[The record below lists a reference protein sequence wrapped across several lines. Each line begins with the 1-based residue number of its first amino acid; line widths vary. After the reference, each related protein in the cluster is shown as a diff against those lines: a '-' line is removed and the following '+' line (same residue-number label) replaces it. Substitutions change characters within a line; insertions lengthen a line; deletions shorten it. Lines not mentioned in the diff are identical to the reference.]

1 MFQSIFNIDLN
12 REVANVLVVPWRK
25 TKFVQWLMC
34 LIHPVN
40 LLLTSFLRYRTATNY
55 KLDHTAQVFSLED
68 VLNDAFDATQRR
80 IYINDGIYT
89 FPVWFYDRNDDKPVY
104 FFDRATDG
112 PVRFYNRASLA
123 QLDEDFTVVIP
134 AALGLPEAEIIRLR
148 ALIDLY
154 RLPDKTYTLS
164 YE

>member
-25 TKFVQWLMC
+25 AKWVQWLMC

-40 LLLTSFLRYRTATNY
+40 LLLTTFLRYRTATNY
-55 KLDHTAQVFSLED
+55 KLDHTAQVFSMED

-80 IYINDGIYT
+80 IYISDGIYT

-104 FFDRATDG
+104 FFNRATDG

-148 ALIDLY
+148 ALVDLY